1 MSHRKKIIVKKY
13 HFTFCKNMLYY
24 MYKIQKVMEKK
35 MDDIFKSQCY
45 SLPKFL
51 FSKKYNKVEMGA
63 KLLYSVIFSNFLA
76 VLSDDKKLAR
86 FRDRD
91 GCFIMANLSL
101 LADLFFC
108 NSRTIYT
115 WFRTLEKVGLIETR
129 HARRIGGKLVK
140 KVYFN
145 L

>member
-1 MSHRKKIIVKKY
+1 
-13 HFTFCKNMLYY
+13 

-45 SLPKFL
+45 SFPKFL
-51 FSKKYNKVEMGA
+51 FAKKYSRVEMGA
-63 KLLYSVIFSNFLA
+63 KLLYAVIFSNFLA
-76 VLSDDKKLAR
+76 VLTDDEKAVR

-91 GCFIMANLSL
+91 GCFIIANLSL
-101 LADLFFC
+101 LAGLFFC
-108 NSRTIYT
+108 NERTLYT

-129 HARRIGGKLVK
+129 HARRVGGKLLK

>member
-1 MSHRKKIIVKKY
+1 
-13 HFTFCKNMLYY
+13 
-24 MYKIQKVMEKK
+24 

-63 KLLYSVIFSNFLA
+63 KLLYSVIFSKFLA
-76 VLSDDKKLAR
+76 VLSDDKKSAL

-91 GCFIMANLSL
+91 GCFIMVNLSL
-101 LADLFFC
+101 LADDVFFC
-108 NSRTIYT
+108 NSRTLYT

-129 HARRIGGKLVK
+129 QSRRIGGKLMK